1 MHTLR
6 KYQKGDTMSLL
17 RLTVYAGLLGLTV
30 ILTGELMH
38 AIKNEIKSEVQS

>member
-17 RLTVYAGLLGLTV
+17 RLTVYTGLLGLTV